1 MRKFKFDNYVVE
13 VMSAFRGSYINS
25 NGELILDQANN
36 LFIQV
41 SGKNKLEIQASL
53 LEWCSRDAA
62 KNGSDS
68 YRKKI
73 ISGINTLLKT
83 DFWEKDM
90 LRIYNRLGNQI
101 NHELT
106 LAFIEG
112 AYSMDLLMRPGEQ
125 RQTTLQLGVE

>member
-1 MRKFKFDNYVVE
+1 MRKFKFDNYVLE
-13 VMSAFRGSYINS
+13 AMSAFGGSYINS
-25 NGELILDQANN
+25 NGELILDQTNN

-41 SGKNKLEIQASL
+41 AGKNKLEIQASL

-62 KNGSDS
+62 KNGSDR

-83 DFWEKDM
+83 DFLEKDM
-90 LRIYNRLGNQI
+90 LRIYKRLGNQI

-106 LAFIEG
+106 LVFIEG